1 MMIYL
6 LLKTKSSIIKDS
18 TTNNMI
24 LTAKIDNIIL
34 LAKSKILIKIV
45 VVGDK
50 KLKLTTSWSQLSI
63 VF

>member
-1 MMIYL
+1 MIYL
-6 LLKTKSSIIKDS
+6 LLKTKSKQTKDS
-18 TTNNMI
+18 TTNSMI